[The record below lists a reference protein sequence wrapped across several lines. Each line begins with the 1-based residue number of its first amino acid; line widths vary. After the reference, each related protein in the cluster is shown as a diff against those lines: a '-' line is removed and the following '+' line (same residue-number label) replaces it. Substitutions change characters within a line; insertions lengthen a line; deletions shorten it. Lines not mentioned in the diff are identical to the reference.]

1 MSERDDVVRWS
12 ANPDAP
18 AGMRELVRRA
28 TAADAGPST
37 VQLASMRGRIAA
49 QLAAGPPVTAA
60 LIGRAHDRRRP
71 RRRSDRRRCRH
82 VSRDAAGA
90 TARAGAVYHRRRSS
104 RRSRPRS
111 RHRRPRRCHAS
122 PVAPAATATTGT
134 AAVARAARAARR
146 QRTSRRPKRSLVVS
160 SAGSISEVA
169 LLEQARAAL
178 RGGRAAD
185 ALGLTAQH
193 ATLYADGALGEEREA
208 LAIEALVELSRRSD
222 AAVRWAKF
230 ATAYPQSNYHAR
242 LQRLI
247 DERAAP

>member
-12 ANPDAP
+12 ADPHAP
-18 AGMRELVRRA
+18 AGMHELVRRA

-60 LIGRAHDRRRP
+60 LIGARAIVVGLVVAAIGAGIVAYLATRSAPRP
-71 RRRSDRRRCRH
+71 
-82 VSRDAAGA
+82 VPAPPPPPALVAPKPAAGVPPPPA
-90 TARAGAVYHRRRSS
+90 ALPPSPIPPA
-104 RRSRPRS
+104 P
-111 RHRRPRRCHAS
+111 PAS
-122 PVAPAATATTGT
+122 PRPVRHAHAPAAHVAPP
-134 AAVARAARAARR
+134 AAKPAPPAPV
-146 QRTSRRPKRSLVVS
+146 L
-160 SAGSISEVA
+160 SEVA

-185 ALGLTAQH
+185 ALALTAQH

-208 LAIEALVELSRRSD
+208 LAIEALVELGRRSD
-222 AAVRWAKF
+222 AAARWAKF

-247 DERAAP
+247 DEHAAP

>member
-12 ANPDAP
+12 ADPDAP

-60 LIGRAHDRRRP
+60 LIGARTIVVGLVVAAIGAGVVTYLATRP
-71 RRRSDRRRCRH
+71 APPP
-82 VSRDAAGA
+82 VPVLLPPPALVAPKPAAVA
-90 TARAGAVYHRRRSS
+90 PPPPAAL
-104 RRSRPRS
+104 P
-111 RHRRPRRCHAS
+111 PS
-122 PVAPAATATTGT
+122 PVAPAPPPPPAPPRSPARHVHAP
-134 AAVARAARAARR
+134 AAHVAPPEAK
-146 QRTSRRPKRSLVVS
+146 PVS
-160 SAGSISEVA
+160 PAPAISEVA

-208 LAIEALVELSRRSD
+208 LAIEALVELGRRSD
-222 AAVRWAKF
+222 AAARWAKF

-247 DERAAP
+247 DEHAAP